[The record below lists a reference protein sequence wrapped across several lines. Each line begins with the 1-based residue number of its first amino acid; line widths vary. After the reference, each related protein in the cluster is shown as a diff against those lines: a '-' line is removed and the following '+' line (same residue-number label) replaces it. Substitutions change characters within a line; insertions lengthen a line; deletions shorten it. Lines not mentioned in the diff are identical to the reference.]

1 MGKTG
6 TGSEKDPVP
15 PRTLLQ
21 RFTDVVKLAGAGCYL
36 VYNVLRLGHWD
47 R

>member
-21 RFTDVVKLAGAGCYL
+21 RFTDVVKLAGAACYL
-36 VYNVLRLGHWD
+36 AYNALRLGQWY